1 MAEIAKELGSW
12 GAIHHSATR
21 QLRDLGQASTPLSA
35 HTWATANVG
44 GGSRPDVVQWV
55 AGPVGGQ
62 RASVRES
69 LHSASADRCGG
80 GRCPVFPGL
89 GNVLREM
96 KPRFSV

>member
-12 GAIHHSATR
+12 GAIHHPATR
-21 QLRDLGQASTPLSA
+21 QLRDLGQASAPLSA

-44 GGSRPDVVQWV
+44 GGSGPDVVQWV

-69 LHSASADRCGG
+69 LHSASADRC
-80 GRCPVFPGL
+80 REEDAQYFPVL
-89 GNVLREM
+89 GM
-96 KPRFSV
+96 F